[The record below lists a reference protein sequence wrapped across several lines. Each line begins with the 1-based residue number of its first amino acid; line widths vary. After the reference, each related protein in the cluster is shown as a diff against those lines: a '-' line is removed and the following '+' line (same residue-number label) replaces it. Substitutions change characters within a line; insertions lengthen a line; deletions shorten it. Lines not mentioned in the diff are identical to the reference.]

1 MKALLAE
8 IATLPETVS
17 EETLADYFRQVAA
30 STPSVA
36 DKEMVSYIPVS
47 YTHLDVYKRQVLK
60 RKWKQIFSPYHLVD
74 AVLIAIFLIPM
85 SIGLYQQFDM
95 HPEKTVNGLQNVSG
109 LRFFFWSQ
117 SFGRITGES
126 PWNNNCLLYTSRCV

>member
-36 DKEMVSYIPVS
+36 DKEMVSYILFELANKQWHN
-47 YTHLDVYKRQVLK
+47 YQKLQAHLLGD
-60 RKWKQIFSPYHLVD
+60 VD
-74 AVLIAIFLIPM
+74 AFVSKLLQGETSLNMIQDLSGVIGMLGLTQSYKVFRNLITTEQTEDVMMEF
-85 SIGLYQQFDM
+85 
-95 HPEKTVNGLQNVSG
+95 
-109 LRFFFWSQ
+109 
-117 SFGRITGES
+117 
-126 PWNNNCLLYTSRCV
+126 